1 MAKRK
6 NQTVDLYTEYEAQ
19 LNNADVP
26 FSEYP
31 RPRLKRDSYLC
42 LNGYWDFSIRNN
54 GEIKYNGKI
63 LLPFVPQSRI
73 SGINT
78 EIQKDDLLWYERKI
92 TIPEGFNKGRIIL
105 HIGACDQFA
114 ELFVNGRNVGW
125 FGNYLPYS
133 FDITQLLCEGEN
145 RIRIVV
151 RDELDTDIPYGK
163 QTDKRGG
170 MWYTNISG
178 IWQTVWLESVPEKYI
193 TDIRITPDLKGV
205 DIEIFGGEDEKTIV
219 FEGKEYKF
227 SGDRFRLDVED
238 AVLWSPE
245 NPHLYNFI
253 ILSGEDKISSYFGLR
268 TVEIKEINGK
278 RYICLNGEPIF
289 MHGLLDQGYFSD
301 GIFLPA
307 TPKGFED
314 DIVRMKQCG
323 FNMLRKHIKLEPD
336 LFYYYCDIHGM
347 LVWQDFVNNGKY
359 SFLID
364 TALPTVFLRKGISH
378 KASDRRRGF
387 FFDIAKGT
395 INNLYNH
402 PSVVYYTIFNEGWGQ
417 FDADKY
423 YDMLKAED
431 PTRIYDAT
439 SGWFFEKNSDTVS
452 EHIYFRKL
460 QSVKI
465 NINPERPFCLSE
477 FGGYSYKIDGHA
489 FNLDKTYG
497 YRIINNREDYE
508 KAICALYR
516 DEVIPM
522 IDSHG
527 LCATVFT
534 QVSDVEDE
542 VNGFITYD
550 RKVVK
555 INQETMQALAVE
567 LKAAF
572 EAKVTQK

>member
-205 DIEIFGGEDEKTIV
+205 DIEVFGGEDEKTVV

-278 RYICLNGEPIF
+278 KLICLNGKPIF

-323 FNMLRKHIKLEPD
+323 FNMLRKHIKLEPE

-417 FDADKY
+417 FDADEC
-423 YDMLKAED
+423 YDALKPLDE
-431 PTRIYDAT
+431 TRIFDTT
-439 SGWFFEKNSDTVS
+439 SGWFKAKKTDVES
-452 EHIYFRKL
+452 EHIYFKPIKL
-460 QSVKI
+460 KKSDKPIV
-465 NINPERPFCLSE
+465 LSE
-477 FGGYSYKIDGHA
+477 FGGYSHRVEGHI
-489 FNLDKTYG
+489 FNLDDNYG
-497 YRIINNREDYE
+497 YKSFENCEDYRN
-508 KAICALYR
+508 ALKKLY
-516 DEVIPM
+516 ENQVIPA
-522 IDSHG
+522 IEKG
-527 LCATVFT
+527 LCATVYT

-542 VNGFITYD
+542 TNGLLTYD
-550 RKVVK
+550 RKV
-555 INQETMQALAVE
+555 
-567 LKAAF
+567 LKVDPEEMRSIASKLFAAF
-572 EAKVTQK
+572 DSIVNG